1 MEDAGGTPHR
11 VGFVGADSD
20 VAEWVRAGF
29 ERATEPVDFVI
40 EESVSDAVE
49 HVETAQ
55 HTPDPRLRTPM
66 GESDPPFD
74 GFVVTDDGDWDP
86 TDVTRRIRNR
96 DGTLPVVLF
105 LDDGSED
112 IAGRAVAAD
121 ASGYVTRACEE
132 PTGTLV
138 ARVLDCAATAR
149 RERATRKERALSAR
163 LVEKNPEVVTV
174 VRPGADLAFGNGRVD
189 EVLGFDP
196 AEVDGR
202 LPYERIHEDDWQDLR
217 EEFYDAVIDPDY
229 IPTVEFRV
237 RDDDGGWRAVEARG
251 RNLLSDPVV
260 RGFVVIIRDVSERRE
275 REREHELYR
284 QVVENVG
291 NAMYVL
297 DPEGY
302 FEWVNDAFV
311 RQTGYEREF
320 VEGTH
325 VSAFIGED
333 DYRTA
338 TELVSELREEGAND
352 WRRFGF
358 VAENVEGDIRRVVAR
373 VSILSGADDEFR
385 GIVGVLRDV
394 TGES

>member
-1 MEDAGGTPHR
+1 MEDAGGVPYR
-11 VGFVGADSD
+11 VGFFGADSD

-29 ERATEPVDFVI
+29 ARATEPVDFII
-40 EESVSDAVE
+40 ESTVSDALE

-66 GESDPPFD
+66 GESNPPFD

-86 TDVTRRIRNR
+86 AEVARRIRNR
-96 DGTLPVVLF
+96 DETLPVVLF
-105 LDDGSED
+105 VDDGGED
-112 IAGRAVAAD
+112 LAGRAVAAD
-121 ASGYVTRACEE
+121 ASDYVTRACTS
-132 PTGTLV
+132 PTRTLV
-138 ARVLDCAATAR
+138 SRVLDCAATAR
-149 RERATRKERALSAR
+149 QERSTGKERALSAR
-163 LVEKNPEVVTV
+163 LVDKNPEVVTV
-174 VRPGADLAFGNGRVD
+174 VRPGADLAFENGRVD

-217 EEFYDAVIDPDY
+217 EAFYDAVIDPDY
-229 IPTVEFRV
+229 IPTVDFRV
-237 RDDDGGWRAVEARG
+237 RDDDGSWRAVEARG
-251 RNLLSDPVV
+251 RNLLSDPIV
-260 RGFVVIIRDVSERRE
+260 RGFVIVIRDVSERRE
-275 REREHELYR
+275 REREYELYR

-297 DPEGY
+297 DQYGY

-311 RQTGYEREF
+311 RQTGYEREV

-333 DYRTA
+333 DYQTA
-338 TELVSELREEGAND
+338 TELVSSLREQEADG
-352 WRRFGF
+352 WRKFGF

-373 VSILSGADDEFR
+373 ISILSGADDEFR
-385 GIVGVLRDV
+385 GVVGVLRDV
-394 TGES
+394 TGED

>member
-1 MEDAGGTPHR
+1 MEADGTPYR
-11 VGFVGADSD
+11 VGFVGAD
-20 VAEWVRAGF
+20 AEATEWVRAGF
-29 ERATEPVDFVI
+29 ERAAEPVDFIV
-40 EESVSDAVE
+40 EETVADALASVEA
-49 HVETAQ
+49 AQ

-86 TDVTRRIRNR
+86 PDVARRIRNR
-96 DGTLPVVLF
+96 NSTLPVVLF
-105 LDDGSED
+105 VDDGSED
-112 IAGRAVAAD
+112 LAGRAVTAD
-121 ASGYVTRACEE
+121 ASGYVTTACED
-132 PTGTLV
+132 PTETLV
-138 ARVLDCAATAR
+138 SRVLDCAATAR
-149 RERATRKERALSAR
+149 RERATRRERVLSSR
-163 LVEKNPEVVTV
+163 LVDENPEVVTV
-174 VRPGADLAFGNGRVD
+174 VRPGAELAFQNGRVA

-217 EEFYDAVIDPDY
+217 EAFYDAVIDPDHV
-229 IPTVEFRV
+229 PTVEFRV
-237 RDDDGGWRAVEARG
+237 QDDEGGWRAVEARG

-260 RGFVVIIRDVSERRE
+260 RGFVVTIRDVSERRE

-297 DPEGY
+297 DAEGY

-325 VSAFIGED
+325 VSAFIGEE
-333 DYRTA
+333 DYRAA
-338 TELVSELREEGAND
+338 TELVSELRAEGTSE

-373 VSILSGADDEFR
+373 VSILGGTDGEFR

>member
-1 MEDAGGTPHR
+1 MEDAGGVPYR
-11 VGFVGADSD
+11 VGFFGADSD

-29 ERATEPVDFVI
+29 ARATEPVDFII
-40 EESVSDAVE
+40 ESTVSDALE

-66 GESDPPFD
+66 GESNPPFD

-86 TDVTRRIRNR
+86 AEVARRIRNR
-96 DGTLPVVLF
+96 DETLPVVLF
-105 LDDGSED
+105 VDDGGED
-112 IAGRAVAAD
+112 LAGRAVAAD
-121 ASGYVTRACEE
+121 ASDYVTRACTS
-132 PTGTLV
+132 PTRTLV
-138 ARVLDCAATAR
+138 SRVLDCAATAR
-149 RERATRKERALSAR
+149 QERSTGKERALSAR
-163 LVEKNPEVVTV
+163 LDDKNPEVVTV
-174 VRPGADLAFGNGRVD
+174 VRPGADLAFENGRVD

-217 EEFYDAVIDPDY
+217 EAFYDAVIDPDY
-229 IPTVEFRV
+229 IPTVDFRV
-237 RDDDGGWRAVEARG
+237 RDDDGSWRAVEARG
-251 RNLLSDPVV
+251 RNLLSDPIV
-260 RGFVVIIRDVSERRE
+260 RGFVIVIRDVSERRE
-275 REREHELYR
+275 REREYELYR

-297 DPEGY
+297 DQYGY

-333 DYRTA
+333 DYQTA
-338 TELVSELREEGAND
+338 TELVSSLREQEADG
-352 WRRFGF
+352 WRKFGF

-373 VSILSGADDEFR
+373 ISILSGADDEFR
-385 GIVGVLRDV
+385 GVVGVLRDV
-394 TGES
+394 TGED